1 MLAFGWSARKL
12 KGIKGRKRGPQ
23 FRLLAY
29 AAARGHEPMALEQ
42 KTKVIKRLMT
52 DDSFVRMVV
61 AWRDGSP
68 VGNR

>member
-1 MLAFGWSARKL
+1 
-12 KGIKGRKRGPQ
+12 
-23 FRLLAY
+23 
-29 AAARGHEPMALEQ
+29 MALEQ